1 MHDRIV
7 EGYLKDFVTSEGMG
21 YLGESGAF
29 ERFINFC
36 IISRDH
42 PEPFEVE
49 DISVGGAGDLGID
62 GIAVLVNE
70 HLVASTEDVDFFK
83 KQLRRLDVRFVFIQ
97 TKTSTAFDSG
107 DIGNF
112 LFGVRTFFQ
121 ERTLENEHLR
131 RAKELK
137 EHIYDSSIDMDRAP
151 ICDLYY
157 ATLGKW
163 MADAHVS
170 GRIESDVQLLKD
182 TNLFCEVRFTPLDAD
197 GIKSVYRELKR
208 KVVKEIVFEKHT
220 ILPKIDRIQE
230 AYIGVLP
237 AKEYLSLIC
246 DADGRLQRSLFYDN
260 VRDFQGN
267 NPVNQEI
274 LETLKDPVERDKFTV
289 LNNGITV
296 VAQSLN
302 KVGSTFKLKDFQI
315 VNGCQTSHVLFS
327 AKALA
332 ENVQV
337 PLKLIVT
344 NDPEVTNLIIKGT
357 NRQTEV
363 KIEAFESLNPFQ
375 KDLEEFYTTVGQGK
389 DDRLYYERRSKQY
402 DHLPIKPHQII
413 TLTAQVKS
421 FIAMFL
427 NEPHSTH
434 RYYGELLDANRSR
447 IFLPDHSPFPYYV
460 SGYAMHVA
468 DRFFFEGRIDRKYKK
483 YKFQLLMLFRL
494 LAETQGLPYLNSTK
508 SMDKYC
514 SALMEVLSTP
524 DRSAA
529 VFKRC
534 LAILDEKLGSQRGS
548 GTDAVRLRAFT
559 IDLIDFTCAGKTLV
573 EATAERERG
582 EVVWFS
588 DIKGYGFIR
597 SETRDVDVF
606 VHFTAIR
613 GDGYRSL
620 REGEKVEFATV
631 QSKRGTQA
639 GDVIIAPPSR
649 EENPGA
655 DPPTRT

>member
-1 MHDRIV
+1 VHDRII
-7 EGYLKDFVTSEGMG
+7 EGYLKDFVKSEGLEH
-21 YLGESGAF
+21 LGDSDAF

-36 IISRDH
+36 IVSRDH
-42 PEPFEVE
+42 PESFDVE
-49 DISVGGAGDLGID
+49 DISVGGSGDLGID

-70 HLVASTEDVDFFK
+70 HLVASPEDVDFFK

-97 TKTSTAFDSG
+97 SKTSTAFDSG
-107 DIGNF
+107 EIGNF
-112 LFGVRTFFQ
+112 LFGVRTFFEQ
-121 ERTLENEHLR
+121 KALENEHLR
-131 RAKELK
+131 RARELK

-163 MADAHVS
+163 MGDTHVN
-170 GRIESDVQLLKD
+170 GRIESDVRLLKD
-182 TNLFCEVRFTPLDAD
+182 TNLFSDVKFSPLDAD

-246 DADGRLQRSLFYDN
+246 DTDGRLQRSLFYDN

-274 LETLKDPVERDKFTV
+274 LETLRDPAERDKFTV

-327 AKALA
+327 ARDVA

-337 PLKLIVT
+337 PVKLIVT
-344 NDPEVTNLIIKGT
+344 SDPDVTNLIIKGT

-375 KDLEEFYTTVGQGK
+375 KDLEEFYATVGEGK

-402 DHLPIKPHQII
+402 DHLPIKPQQII

-434 RYYGELLDANRSR
+434 RYYGELLDANRNR
-447 IFLPDHSPFPYYV
+447 IFLSDQSPFPYYV

-468 DRFFFEGRIDRKYKK
+468 EQLFFDGRLSRKYKK
-483 YKFQLLMLFRL
+483 YKFQLLMVFRM
-494 LAETQGLPYLNSTK
+494 LAETQSLPYLNSK
-508 SMDKYC
+508 KAMDKYC
-514 SALMEVLSTP
+514 SALMEVLSSP
-524 DRSAA
+524 DRSLAI
-529 VFKRC
+529 FKRGV
-534 LAILDEKLGSQRGS
+534 AALDEKLRSHRNS
-548 GTDAVRLRAFT
+548 GIDAVRLKAFT
-559 IDLIDFTCAGKTLV
+559 TELVDATRAGKTFV
-573 EATAERERG
+573 EAATERERG
-582 EVVWFS
+582 EVVRFS
-588 DIKGYGFIR
+588 DIKGYGFIK
-597 SETRDVDVF
+597 SESRDVDVF
-606 VHFTAIR
+606 VHFTAVR
-613 GDGYRSL
+613 GTGYRSL
-620 REGEKVEFATV
+620 KEGEKVEFAV
-631 QSKRGTQA
+631 IQSKRGIQA
-639 GDVIIAPPSR
+639 SDVVVIR
-649 EENPGA
+649 
-655 DPPTRT
+655 